1 MATIKLQS
9 VIEQPNKTTKKYT
22 YSDLHLDFV
31 PIYNIAPFGSYTQN
45 NELLRDKEIVD
56 IVTDYDLGAIRN
68 SLFNLFTTIPGQK
81 ILNPY
86 FGLNLMQYV
95 FESCDEDTANM
106 IGNQIVSGV
115 TTFEP
120 RITLTKVRV
129 LADPSNLQYN
139 INISF
144 KVPTLNNTSF
154 QLSGILSN
162 SGFVYIVPQ

>member
-9 VIEQPNKTTKKYT
+9 VIAQPTKTTKDYT

-31 PIYNIAPFGSYTQN
+31 PVYNLSPFGAYTQN

-56 IVTDYDLGAIRN
+56 VVADYDLGAIRN

-95 FESCDEDTANM
+95 FEACDEDMANI
-106 IGNQIVSGV
+106 IGNQIVNGV

-120 RITLTKVRV
+120 RVNLIKVLV
-129 LADPSNLQYN
+129 IADPENQQY
-139 INISF
+139 IITISF
-144 KVPTLNNTSF
+144 RVPTLKNTSF
-154 QLSGILSN
+154 QLQGTLST
-162 SGFVYIVPQ
+162 SGFIFTNH